1 MLTTCALLPVL
12 AGDLFLSDDES
23 DLEFIG
29 ERVNLNPND
38 KASKMKDRKTTG
50 FSMVATLMPTKDGRE
65 EKKQTKR
72 GRKSL
77 KLTSARTIIKE
88 KVNKELVEIPP
99 LTPTRGSTRE
109 KADRKIM
116 QKFKENTRKL
126 PSLFYKTTPDSIVV
140 RPRIVENR
148 PWVRKPTRPLNLGK
162 YSKLV
167 AKRREQ
173 GIDAHI
179 EVPKITF
186 RICQ

>member
-1 MLTTCALLPVL
+1 MLATCALLPVL
-12 AGDLFLSDDES
+12 AEDRFLSDSES
-23 DLEFIG
+23 DLEFISKT
-29 ERVNLNPND
+29 D
-38 KASKMKDRKTTG
+38 SKMEDGKTTI
-50 FSMVATLMPTKDGRE
+50 FSMVTLMPTKDGRE

-77 KLTSARTIIKE
+77 KLKSARAVTKG
-88 KVNKELVEIPP
+88 KVNKELVEIVPV
-99 LTPTRGSTRE
+99 TPTPESTRG

-116 QKFKENTRKL
+116 QNFTENTRKL
-126 PSLFYKTTPDSIVV
+126 PALFYNTTSNSIVV

-173 GIDAHI
+173 EIDIHI